1 MYKSDVITFFKSKS
15 ALAKA
20 LGITPGAISQW
31 KEIIPEKQAY
41 RLRDLTKG
49 ELKINRELYDKVK

>member
-1 MYKSDVITFFKSKS
+1 MYKSDVIAFFKSKS
-15 ALAKA
+15 ALAKV

-49 ELKINRELYDKVK
+49 ELKINRELYDRVK